1 MRTPRSRGH
10 CPTHPWI
17 TVVLTLLLPSS
28 GVAAESPPPPVS
40 APIHR
45 TTSENSPNLPNV
57 QRLTD
62 EARQL
67 RFAGAPGWRFSAL
80 RIIGQAVELHGGV
93 PLDDLRQ
100 EAIQALATADLGAE
114 PWSPKNL
121 QRLFSIN
128 LAQDTFFGET
138 QDGQVIE
145 RGLKDQQVVWQSS
158 FESPATLQW
167 LGQDWDHHRE
177 LWLRNGTHLESWDP
191 SSRTI
196 RSWASPGSKVR
207 HAAFNW
213 TGDRVALIQFDASS
227 GKDQLW
233 LAPVRSLDLQRR
245 TKITASVTAAEWA
258 PDNVRLA
265 VLSDAPPQI
274 LIYETG
280 SEVIAGTIPLSS
292 RPLSVAW
299 LPNARDVL
307 VGTDSGLWFAD
318 TSTAEVHPFSGT
330 TNVQAVALHASGTVA
345 LSSGRGGPVQLWDV
359 AARQLLATFPKG
371 GDHLGFSEDGASGIR
386 RPSNKRNGLSAVG
399 RQRTRRG
406 PIRSG
411 GSSRSISGESR
422 WSSPDGPG
430 RGAQYRK
437 QRPGSIAHS
446 RPARIRPAIHQWPLG
461 SNSADRRTDPGLEP
475 GTTPGE
481 AGHPRHSV
489 VIGKTG
495 IARFG

>member
-1 MRTPRSRGH
+1 MPTARIRGR
-10 CPTHPWI
+10 CTTHRWF

-28 GVAAESPPPPVS
+28 GVAGESPAPPVP

-45 TTSENSPNLPNV
+45 ATSENSPHLPTV
-57 QRLTD
+57 QRLTG

-67 RFAGAPGWRFSAL
+67 RFDGAPGWRFAAL

-93 PLDDLRQ
+93 PLDELRQ
-100 EAIQALATADLGAE
+100 EAIQALATADLGPE

-128 LAQDTFFGET
+128 LAQDTYFGET

-145 RGLKDQQVVWQSS
+145 RGLRDQQVVWQSS
-158 FESPATLQW
+158 FESPASLQW

-191 SSRTI
+191 TSRTI

-213 TGDRVALIQFDASS
+213 TGDQVALIQFDASS
-227 GKDQLW
+227 GRDQVW

-245 TKITASVTAAEWA
+245 TKITAPVTAAEWA

-274 LIYETG
+274 VIYETG

-307 VGTDSGLWFAD
+307 VGADSGLWLAD
-318 TSTAEVHPFSGT
+318 TSTAEVHPFPGA
-330 TNVQAVALHASGTVA
+330 TNAQAVAIHASGTVA

-371 GDHLGFSEDGASGIR
+371 GDHLGFSEDGRRASVVHRTDHTGFL
-386 RPSNKRNGLSAVG
+386 LSVASARDVVQFVPEERVG
-399 RQRTRRG
+399 PFLG
-406 PIRSG
+406 N
-411 GSSRSISGESR
+411 
-422 WSSPDGPG
+422 PDGLRLMDRAVALNTGSNAPVQLPTPSLPASALRSTNG
-430 RGAQYRK
+430 RWV
-437 QRPGSIAHS
+437 
-446 RPARIRPAIHQWPLG
+446 RIRLTDGRTQDWNLERLREKLATLG
-461 SNSADRRTDPGLEP
+461 IPW
-475 GTTPGE
+475 
-481 AGHPRHSV
+481 
-489 VIGKTG
+489 
-495 IARFG
+495 